1 MDKILQALIS
11 LGLTEKEAKVYL
23 ALYKIGEGTSY
34 EVAKESGIKRPTVYV
49 IMEEL
54 RKRGLA
60 LVVPHPKK
68 QIYIAKDP
76 NEFIGEYQSKF
87 NRNAND
93 ILSLLPKLSR
103 PDTDIIVFKGE
114 GALVQGLSYGIHNM
128 KVKKVIA
135 FYAGIGKNTK
145 IGDEYTEH
153 FEHLHDL
160 KVKLISV
167 TADNSNDKAFREE
180 DRKFGFQTKRLPA
193 KLFSPSVSTEVFDST
208 VKLVFHKKKE
218 VVVINDAGLADFYRQ
233 TFEMMWNGII

>member
-1 MDKILQALIS
+1 MEKILQALIS
-11 LGLTEKEAKVYL
+11 FGLTEKEAKVYL

-60 LVVPHPKK
+60 LVVPHKKK
-68 QIYIAKDP
+68 QLYIAKDP

-87 NRNAND
+87 NQSAND

-103 PDTDIIVFKGE
+103 PDTDIFVFKGE

-135 FYAGIGKNTK
+135 FYAGVGKNTK
-145 IGDEYTEH
+145 VGGEYMEH
-153 FEHLHDL
+153 FGHFYDL
-160 KVKLISV
+160 KIKLRAITPS
-167 TADNSNDKAFREE
+167 DSNDKEFRED
-180 DRKFGFQTKRLPA
+180 DRKYGFQTKKLSA
-193 KLFSPSVSTEVFDST
+193 KVFSPSVSTEVFDDF
-208 VKLVFHKKKE
+208 VKLIFHKKKE
-218 VVVINDAGLADFYRQ
+218 VVVINDSGLADFYRQ
-233 TFEMMWNGII
+233 TFEMMWALN